1 MNLLKKY
8 PIPIA
13 SLILSI
19 FALGNLLQSYSE
31 SLHNVIGFIGFTL
44 YAIYIVKIILLRKSV
59 KEQLE
64 NPLVLST
71 FPTITMAT
79 MIFAIYV
86 KPLSPELGI
95 VIWGIGIVGHMV
107 LVVLFSKKF
116 LVNFSIKTVF
126 PSWYIVYV
134 GVVTASVTA
143 PVFNQ
148 LLIGKIAFWIGFIS
162 YIVLIPIV
170 LKRVWIIKEMPE
182 PSLPTLAILAA
193 PGSLLLSGYINSFS
207 NKNSVILYLLFVSS
221 IVFYIVVLGY
231 LPKLLRLPFYPSFA
245 AFTFP
250 MAISETSIK
259 LMNGYLVKSGSSV
272 SWIAYASKLE
282 EIIATIMVLYV
293 LILFLVLDNQEDEGL
308 ICEPF
313 LLW

>member
-19 FALGNLLQSYSE
+19 FTLGNLLQSYSE
-31 SLHNVIGFIGFTL
+31 SLRNVIGFIGFIL
-44 YAIYIVKIILLRKSV
+44 YAIYIVKIILLRKGV

-64 NPLVLST
+64 NPLISST

-79 MIFAIYV
+79 MIFATYI
-86 KPLSPELGI
+86 KPLSLELSI
-95 VIWGIGIVGHMV
+95 MIWSIGIVGHLV
-107 LVVLFSKKF
+107 LIVLFSKKF
-116 LVNFSIKTVF
+116 LVKFSIKTVF

-134 GVVTASVTA
+134 GIVAASVTA
-143 PVFNQ
+143 PAFNK
-148 LLIGKIAFWIGFIS
+148 LLIGKIAFWIGFVS
-162 YIVLIPIV
+162 YIVLIPVI

-182 PSLPTLAILAA
+182 PSLPSIAILAA

-207 NKNSVILYLLFVSS
+207 DKNNVVLYLLFILS
-221 IVFYIVVLGY
+221 IVFYIIVLGY

-250 MAISETSIK
+250 MAISAMGMK
-259 LMNGYLVKSGSSV
+259 LMNGYLTKSGHFI
-272 SWIAYASKLE
+272 SWISYASKLE
-282 EIIATIMVLYV
+282 EIIATVIILYV
-293 LILFLVLDNQEDEGL
+293 LVLFIIYLSKSETTSKAK
-308 ICEPF
+308 
-313 LLW
+313 

>member
-31 SLHNVIGFIGFTL
+31 SLRNVIGFIGFIL

-79 MIFAIYV
+79 MIFATYV

-95 VIWGIGIVGHMV
+95 VIWGIGILAHIV

-116 LVNFSIKTVF
+116 LVDFSIKTVF

-148 LLIGKIAFWIGFIS
+148 LLIGKVTFWIGFIP
-162 YIVLIPIV
+162 YIILIPIV

-207 NKNSVILYLLFVSS
+207 NKNSVILYLLFALS

-250 MAISETSIK
+250 MAISATSIK
-259 LMNGYLVKSGSSV
+259 LMNGYLVKSGSPV

-293 LILFLVLDNQEDEGL
+293 LILFLIYLGKSEV
-308 ICEPF
+308 ISKAK
-313 LLW
+313 

>member
-31 SLHNVIGFIGFTL
+31 SLRNVIGFIGFIL
-44 YAIYIVKIILLRKSV
+44 YAIYIIKIILLRKSV

-79 MIFAIYV
+79 MIFATYV
-86 KPLSPELGI
+86 KSLSPELSI
-95 VIWGIGIVGHMV
+95 IIWGIGILGHIV
-107 LVVLFSKKF
+107 LVALFSKKF
-116 LVNFSIKTVF
+116 LVDFSIKTVF

-148 LLIGKIAFWIGFIS
+148 LLIGQIAFWIGFIP
-162 YIVLIPIV
+162 YIILIPIV

-207 NKNSVILYLLFVSS
+207 NKNSVILYLLFVLS

-250 MAISETSIK
+250 MAISATSIK
-259 LMNGYLVKSGSSV
+259 LMNGYLVKSGSPV

-293 LILFLVLDNQEDEGL
+293 LILFLIYLGKSEVASKAK
-308 ICEPF
+308 
-313 LLW
+313 

>member
-31 SLHNVIGFIGFTL
+31 SLRNVIGFIGFIL
-44 YAIYIVKIILLRKSV
+44 YAIYMVKIILLRKNV

-79 MIFAIYV
+79 MIFATYV
-86 KPLSPELGI
+86 KSLSPELGI
-95 VIWGIGIVGHMV
+95 AIWGIGIVGHIV
-107 LVVLFSKKF
+107 LVALFSKKF
-116 LVNFSIKTVF
+116 LVKFSIKTVF

-148 LLIGKIAFWIGFIS
+148 LLIGKIAFWIGFIP
-162 YIVLIPIV
+162 YIILIPIV

-207 NKNSVILYLLFVSS
+207 NKNSVILYLLFVLS
-221 IVFYIVVLGY
+221 IVFYIIVLGY

-250 MAISETSIK
+250 MAISATSIK
-259 LMNGYLVKSGSSV
+259 LMNGYLVKSGNPV
-272 SWIAYASKLE
+272 SWIAYAYKLE
-282 EIIATIMVLYV
+282 EVIATIMVLYV
-293 LILFLVLDNQEDEGL
+293 LILFLIYLGKSEV
-308 ICEPF
+308 ISKAK
-313 LLW
+313 

>member
-31 SLHNVIGFIGFTL
+31 SLRNVIGFIGFIL

-79 MIFAIYV
+79 MIFATYV
-86 KPLSPELGI
+86 KSLSPELSTI
-95 VIWGIGIVGHMV
+95 IWGIGILGHIV
-107 LVVLFSKKF
+107 LVALFSKKF
-116 LVNFSIKTVF
+116 LVDFSIKTVF

-148 LLIGKIAFWIGFIS
+148 LLIGKIAFWIGFIP
-162 YIVLIPIV
+162 YIILIPIV

-207 NKNSVILYLLFVSS
+207 NKNSVILYLLFVLS

-250 MAISETSIK
+250 MAISATSIK
-259 LMNGYLVKSGSSV
+259 LMNGYLVKSGSPV

-293 LILFLVLDNQEDEGL
+293 LILFLIYLGKSEVASKAK
-308 ICEPF
+308 
-313 LLW
+313 